1 MKDQADK
8 SMFGGFLSTS
18 KTGPKVEVSQ
28 METCKRKD
36 LKTNSAYMLLA
47 H

>member
-8 SMFGGFLSTS
+8 TMFGGFFSTS
-18 KTGPKVEVSQ
+18 KTCPKVEDGK